1 MGTIFR
7 HSLAKSRG
15 AILGWGLGLFALGL
29 LIVPIF
35 DIFAE
40 DQAIEGMLQLF
51 ESYPP
56 EIFAFFG
63 DLADMA
69 TPSGFLGIEYFSY
82 MPIILGIYAIQV
94 GSGLLASDEESGTL
108 DLTMAHPLSRTSLF
122 LGRALAL
129 VVALVAILTI
139 AWLGIALPS
148 STSDTFNLDAGP
160 LALPFLSLLAILLL
174 FASLSLFLSMV
185 LPSRRATAMVS
196 GLLLVGGFFIDGL
209 SAIDPDLEPIAG
221 VLPLKYYQGAGAY
234 DNFELTWFVGL
245 LAAALIFGL
254 LAWWR
259 FQRRDIRVAGEGGLP
274 LLESLRRTRGMNQRT
289 ATNR

>member
-1 MGTIFR
+1 
-7 HSLAKSRG
+7 LAKSRG

-40 DQAIEGMLQLF
+40 DQTIAGMLQLF
-51 ESYPP
+51 QNYPP

-82 MPIILGIYAIQV
+82 MPLILGIYAIQA

-108 DLTMAHPLSRTSLF
+108 DLTMAHPLSRTGLF

-129 VVALVAILTI
+129 LVALVAILTV

-148 STSDTFNLDAGP
+148 SASDTFNLDWGN
-160 LALPFLSLLAILLL
+160 LALPFLSLFAILLL
-174 FASLSLFLSMV
+174 FASVALFLSMV
-185 LPSRRATAMVS
+185 LPSRRAAAMIS
-196 GLLLVGGFFIDGL
+196 GLLLVGGFFINGL
-209 SAIDPDLEPIAG
+209 SSLNPDLEKVADF
-221 VLPLKYYQGAGAY
+221 LPLKYYQGASAFDGF
-234 DNFELTWFVGL
+234 DITWFAGL
-245 LAAALIFGL
+245 LAAAIVFTL

-259 FQRRDIRVAGEGGLP
+259 FKRRDIRVAGEGGMP
-274 LLESLRRTRGMNQRT
+274 LLESLRRSRKNNQR
-289 ATNR
+289 AAAAR

>member
-7 HSLAKSRG
+7 YSLAKSRG

-69 TPSGFLGIEYFSY
+69 SPAGFLSIEYFSY

-94 GSGLLASDEESGTL
+94 GSGLLAADEESGTL
-108 DLTMAHPLSRTSLF
+108 DLTMAHPLSRTALF
-122 LGRALAL
+122 LGRAFAL
-129 VVALVAILTI
+129 LVTLVAILTI
-139 AWLGIALPS
+139 AWLGLAIPS
-148 STSDTFNLDAGP
+148 SASENFNLDWGN
-160 LALPFLSLLAILLL
+160 LALPFLSLFAILFL
-174 FASLSLFLSMV
+174 FAAVAQFLSMI
-185 LPSRRATAMVS
+185 LPSRRAAAMIS
-196 GLLLVGGFFIDGL
+196 GLLLVGGFFINGL
-209 SAIDPDLEPIAG
+209 SAINTDLEPIAEF
-221 VLPLKYYQGAGAY
+221 LPLKYYQGGSAF
-234 DNFELTWFVGL
+234 DSFESTWFAGL
-245 LAAALIFGL
+245 LIAAILFSL
-254 LAWWR
+254 LTWWR
-259 FQRRDIRVAGEGGLP
+259 FKRRDIRVAGEGGLP
-274 LLESLRRTRGMNQRT
+274 LLDSLRRARKNNQR
-289 ATNR
+289 AAVPH

>member
-7 HSLAKSRG
+7 HSLTKSRG

-40 DQAIEGMLQLF
+40 DQALEGMLQLF

-82 MPIILGIYAIQV
+82 MPIILGIYAIQA

-108 DLTMAHPLSRTSLF
+108 DLTMAHPLSRTSMF

-129 VVALVAILTI
+129 LVAVVAILTI
-139 AWLGIALPS
+139 AWSGIAIPS
-148 STSDTFNLDAGP
+148 STSDTFNLDAGK
-160 LALPFLSLLAILLL
+160 LALPFLSLLAILFL
-174 FASLSLFLSMV
+174 FATLSMFLSMV
-185 LPSRRATAMVS
+185 LPSRRATSMVS
-196 GLLLVGGFFIDGL
+196 GLILVGGFFINGL
-209 SAIDPDLEPIAG
+209 SAIDPGLETIAEF
-221 VLPLKYYQGAGAY
+221 LPLKYYQGAAAF
-234 DNFELTWFVGL
+234 DSFEPTWFAGL
-245 LAAALIFGL
+245 LAAGLIFGL

-259 FQRRDIRVAGEGGLP
+259 FKRRDIRVAGEGGLP
-274 LLESLRRTRGMNQRT
+274 LLESLRQRRKNNQRT
-289 ATNR
+289 SAR